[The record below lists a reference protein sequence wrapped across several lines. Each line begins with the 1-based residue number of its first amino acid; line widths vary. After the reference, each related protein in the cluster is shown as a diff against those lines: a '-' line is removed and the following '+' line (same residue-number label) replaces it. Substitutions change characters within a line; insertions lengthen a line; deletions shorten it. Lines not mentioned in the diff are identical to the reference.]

1 MQGEKLFLHLK
12 KGMMRMRRFMN
23 THAFLLFSIPAVFL
37 YTLFF
42 VFPMLQGL
50 MYSFTDWNGVRRS
63 YNFIGFQNYLKMVS
77 DERIAHSL
85 NFTIR
90 YVILLVILVVLVSLG
105 LALLLNTRIRS
116 KPLRLKTFFRSMYF
130 YPAILSLITVG
141 LIFNQIFLNILPAV
155 GKGLGIEFLS
165 SSLLAR
171 QSTAPLGILLVSV
184 WQGVALPTVL
194 FLAGLQSIPDSP
206 IESAMIDGAGPFR
219 IFFNVKL
226 PFLVP
231 TLNMVVIL
239 TLKNGLTVF
248 DYIMAMTGGGPAGA
262 TESLGLLIYR
272 YAFTSEM
279 KFSYGTSVSVVLFL
293 IIAGISFFQL
303 RMLRRL
309 EVVA

>member
-1 MQGEKLFLHLK
+1 MKRFL
-12 KGMMRMRRFMN
+12 N
-23 THAFLLFSIPAVFL
+23 THAFLLFTIPAVTL

-42 VFPMLQGL
+42 ISPMLQGL

-63 YNFIGFQNYLKMVS
+63 YNFIGFQNYVRMIG
-77 DERIAHSL
+77 DTRIAHSL
-85 NFTIR
+85 AFTIR
-90 YVILLVILVVLVSLG
+90 YVIMLVILVVLISLC
-105 LALLLNTRIRS
+105 LALLLNTKIRN
-116 KPLRLKTFFRSMYF
+116 KPLRMKTFFRSLYF
-130 YPAILSLITVG
+130 YPSILSLITVG
-141 LIFNQIFLNILPAV
+141 LIFNQIFLHILPAI
-155 GKGLGIEFLS
+155 GKGFGIDFLS
-165 SSLLAR
+165 TSLLSR
-171 QSTAPLGILLVSV
+171 QSTAPLGILIVSV

-219 IFFNVKL
+219 IFLSVKL
-226 PFLVP
+226 PFLIP

-272 YAFTSEM
+272 YAFTGEM

-293 IIAGISFFQL
+293 IIAGISFLQL
-303 RMLRRL
+303 RTLRRL